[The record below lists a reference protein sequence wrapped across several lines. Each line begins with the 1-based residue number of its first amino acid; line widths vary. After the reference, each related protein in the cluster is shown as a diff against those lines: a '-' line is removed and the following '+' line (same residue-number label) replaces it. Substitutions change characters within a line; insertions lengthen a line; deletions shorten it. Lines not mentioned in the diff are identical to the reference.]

1 MRVERPVSS
10 TKIRR
15 AGSRSGW
22 ASNQASRAAATS
34 GRSCSA
40 ACAVFFPGDRPA
52 IEEAPERPKPDRHAA
67 LGAQAILHFGQRD
80 VVRLVDQGEQEALM
94 GVELGTARATLAL
107 GLRLTGARN
116 LCGPADHSGDA
127 DPVACGRL
135 AARETGTDGVQDADA
150 QIVAVGAGHGAA
162 SLSGSRESRRS
173 RPVKATLTTPRT
185 RKL

>member
-1 MRVERPVSS
+1 
-10 TKIRR
+10 
-15 AGSRSGW
+15 
-22 ASNQASRAAATS
+22 
-34 GRSCSA
+34 
-40 ACAVFFPGDRPA
+40 
-52 IEEAPERPKPDRHAA
+52 
-67 LGAQAILHFGQRD
+67 
-80 VVRLVDQGEQEALM
+80 M

-135 AARETGTDGVQDADA
+135 AARETGTDGVQNTDAKV
-150 QIVAVGAGHGAA
+150 VAVGAGHGAA

-185 RKL
+185 RKLL